1 MTLNERIKEMCKQR
15 GIAVSKLEKDLGFA
29 NAYIVQL
36 NPETVQHGRLQK
48 IADYFGVTTDY
59 LLTGETSDGYYLNP
73 KTAEVALAITENKDL
88 SLLFDAARD
97 ADPEDLRAVHEML
110 LLLKRKERK

>member
-1 MTLNERIKEMCKQR
+1 MTLNERIKEMCRQR

-36 NPETVQHGRLQK
+36 NPETIQHGRLQK

-59 LLTGETSDGYYLNP
+59 LLTGETSDGYYINP
-73 KTAEVALAITENKDL
+73 ETAATAQAILESKEL
-88 SLLFDAARD
+88 SLLFDAAQD
-97 ADPEDLRAVHEML
+97 ADPEDLRAVYDML
-110 LLLKRKERK
+110 LALKRKDKR